1 MDILVHIPMLS
12 ISGLLLSEKACWL
25 LIYVLDSVFMG
36 CLYLSDILHI
46 LLSFRDEGRKEEKGK
61 TKEEMLFSRSL
72 VQLRPGGSAK
82 PGP

>member
-36 CLYLSDILHI
+36 RLELSDILDCFHLDI
-46 LLSFRDEGRKEEKGK
+46 DEGRKEEKGK
-61 TKEEMLFSRSL
+61 DPKKRCFSL
-72 VQLRPGGSAK
+72 DL
-82 PGP
+82 